1 MSWTGLGTQ
10 WILVVLIIPAIKV
23 VSEKGLPSTGDD
35 SITGIFMEKDLSPIF
50 ASYGM
55 AYNLFISYLFQ

>member
-1 MSWTGLGTQ
+1 M
-10 WILVVLIIPAIKV
+10 VLIIPAIKV